1 MYGLHWVH
9 KCVCVRMCSC
19 IKLFYVCVC
28 ICMYVPGVEDRSAQD
43 FDFLFSH
50 IAAGCGAEASYSE
63 RGGRRV
69 YLRQG
74 HQVRMNGL
82 MNACY
87 SIFKWFCENGGRK

>member
-1 MYGLHWVH
+1 MG
-9 KCVCVRMCSC
+9 C
-19 IKLFYVCVC
+19 IGCISVYVYVCVHALNSFVSVC
-28 ICMYVPGVEDRSAQD
+28 MCMYVPGVEDRSAQD

-74 HQVRMNGL
+74 HQVRMNGS

-87 SIFKWFCENGGRK
+87 SIFKWYCENGGRK